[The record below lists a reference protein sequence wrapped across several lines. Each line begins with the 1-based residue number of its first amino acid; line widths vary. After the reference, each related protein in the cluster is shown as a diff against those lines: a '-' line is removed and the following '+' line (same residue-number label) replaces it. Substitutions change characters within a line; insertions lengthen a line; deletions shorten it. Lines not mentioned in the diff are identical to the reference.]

1 MPGVAGVGEKTA
13 TSLLQQYNTID
24 GIYEHLDDI
33 PARFRA
39 KLEAG
44 RDSAYLSL
52 KLSTIVTDVKLPFNL
67 AECVTGAFDRQRV
80 IDLFRVLELNS
91 WLRRLPGGGEAAET
105 AVEAAASDAP
115 PSEQMALFS
124 APE

>member
-80 IDLFRVLELNS
+80 IDLFRILEFNS
-91 WLRRLPGGGEAAET
+91 LVRRLAGGAEAVAEP
-105 AVEAAASDAP
+105 AEAAASDARP
-115 PSEQMALFS
+115 AERM
-124 APE
+124 